1 MASRFVFFP
10 VLVLLHEDLVF
21 ARLHLRVVLD
31 GAARL
36 DQQLVDAP
44 EREKEGRRYKS
55 FSIVSIVPRVT
66 RRRRR
71 QGFHPPLTTTANASA
86 KADRHCDT
94 TSSSL
99 RARCPSALPIV
110 EVVSGEHGAVCGV
123 EVEPPDAVGVQQ
135 VHETARERRSAG
147 CRT

>member
-44 EREKEGRRYKS
+44 EREKEGRRCKS

-66 RRRRR
+66 RRRQARV
-71 QGFHPPLTTTANASA
+71 PSAA
-86 KADRHCDT
+86 KAKVADT
-94 TSSSL
+94 LTFT
-99 RARCPSALPIV
+99 
-110 EVVSGEHGAVCGV
+110 H
-123 EVEPPDAVGVQQ
+123 Q
-135 VHETARERRSAG
+135 
-147 CRT
+147 